1 MFETED
7 VRAHRP
13 LLESL
18 RGRVA
23 VVTGGA
29 SGIGR
34 GICEALLEQGAKVV
48 VADVEK
54 GALDTTVAEL
64 ASGGDI
70 TGCVVDVSDRDSV
83 EAMAEYVYETHG
95 ACHLLVNNAG
105 VSPDSGGLEP
115 WEADTNDWLW
125 TFGVNVF
132 GVANGVNAFVPR
144 MLDGGE
150 PGWVINTTSA
160 DGGLAPAPGVAV
172 YSASKAAMS
181 IYTESLAVR
190 LAETGANIGASV
202 FIPSGGMMR
211 TGMFEAERNRPAGLS
226 RSSTSPAPK
235 TRTINSFDDLEKL
248 LESRGMPVQMW
259 DLREL
264 GHFVL
269 GEMQSGQYVI
279 GYDRTDMANLLHDR
293 ANSLAEGMFGPTLAK
308 GLAARRAGVS

>member
-1 MFETED
+1 MSETAD
-7 VRAHRP
+7 VGSHRP

-18 RGRVA
+18 QGRVA

-34 GICEALLEQGAKVV
+34 GICEALLDQGATVM

-54 GALDTTVAEL
+54 GALDTAVAEL
-64 ASGGDI
+64 GRGGDI
-70 TGCVVDVSDRDSV
+70 TGYVVDVSDRDSV
-83 EAMAEYVYETHG
+83 EAMAEHVFETHG

-105 VSPDSGGLEP
+105 VSADSGGLEP
-115 WEADTNDWLW
+115 WEIDTNDWLW

-144 MLDGGE
+144 MLRGGE
-150 PGWVINTTSA
+150 PGWIVNTTSA
-160 DGGLAPAPGVAV
+160 DGGLAPAPGVSV

-190 LAETGANIGASV
+190 LAETGANIGASL

-211 TGMFEAERNRPAGLS
+211 TGMFDAERNRPAALT

-235 TRTINSFDDLEKL
+235 ARTINSFDDLQNL
-248 LESRGMPVQMW
+248 LESKGMPVQEW

-269 GEMQSGQYVI
+269 GEMKCGRYVI
-279 GYDRTDMANLLHDR
+279 GCDRADMADLLHDR
-293 ANSLAEGMFGPTLAK
+293 ANSVAEGMFGPTLAK
-308 GLAARRAGVS
+308 GLAARRAGVR

>member
-1 MFETED
+1 MSDTAN

-13 LLESL
+13 LLASL
-18 RGRVA
+18 QGRVA

-34 GICEALLEQGAKVV
+34 GICEALLEQGATVV
-48 VADVEK
+48 VADVEQ
-54 GALDTTVAEL
+54 GALDASVAEL
-64 ASGGDI
+64 GRGGDVS
-70 TGCVVDVSDRDSV
+70 GRLVDVSDRESV
-83 EAMAEYVYETHG
+83 EALAEHVFETHG

-115 WEADTNDWLW
+115 WEIDTNDWLW
-125 TFGVNVF
+125 TFGINVF

-144 MLDGGE
+144 MLRGGE
-150 PGWVINTTSA
+150 PGWVVNTTSA

-190 LAETGANIGASV
+190 LAETGANIGASL

-211 TGMFEAERNRPAGLS
+211 TGMFEAERNRPAALA
-226 RSSTSPAPK
+226 RSAASPAPK
-235 TRTINSFDDLEKL
+235 ARTINSFDDLEKL
-248 LESRGMPVQMW
+248 LESRGVPVQAW

-269 GEMQSGQYVI
+269 GEMKSGRYVI
-279 GYDRTDMANLLHDR
+279 GYDRADMADLLHER
-293 ANSLAEGMFGPTLAK
+293 ADSVAEGMFGPTLAK